1 MTGMSETPPQPER
14 AEEESSSTRS
24 DTRTD
29 TRAEIARGVRDCW
42 AVGLGLI
49 PLGLAF
55 GVLVV
60 QTGFSWWW
68 APVFSFVIYAGSME
82 FLALS
87 MVTGGVGVAA
97 SALTGFM
104 VNFRH
109 IFYGLSFPRHRIASP
124 LARLYS
130 TYALTDE
137 TYAIVSAM
145 PREENP
151 SGTRLLTIQVI
162 CQILWVGGG
171 IAGALGGQLLP
182 ADLQGMEFALTAL
195 FLVLAWESFRNNP
208 DLSLPLTAVTL
219 AVLAAV
225 VVPGNLLMVALTAYF
240 AVLLARFFSPRLDSA
255 LRWTLPGTG
264 STGGTRAT
272 RDVL

>member
-24 DTRTD
+24 
-29 TRAEIARGVRDCW
+29 EIARGVRDCW

-137 TYAIVSAM
+137 TYAIVSAI

-255 LRWTLPGTG
+255 LRWTLPGNG

-272 RDVL
+272 RDVR